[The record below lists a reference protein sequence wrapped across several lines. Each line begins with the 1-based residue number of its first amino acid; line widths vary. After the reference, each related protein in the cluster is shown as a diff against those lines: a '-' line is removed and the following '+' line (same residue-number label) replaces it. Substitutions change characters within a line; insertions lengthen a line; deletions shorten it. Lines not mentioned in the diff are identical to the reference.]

1 MRYERKFVLKNQK
14 EYIGFIKLMK
24 LTEFDFNEIHNERII
39 NNLYFDNDNSDSLFQ
54 NFNGEFKKLKIRLRW
69 YNNENIYRLELKEK
83 SGGFGSKKKIKVLIN
98 SDIEI
103 INYPDKVQN
112 STLRLEDIIMITNET
127 YLLRKLRLVSYNSY
141 KRKYLFN
148 KKLNIRITIDSSL
161 FFKNLRIGNISFHK
175 PYKIIELKYEAN
187 KNFEDKYAFL
197 VKNFNSDLTKFSKFS
212 NSSYNFKYY

>member
-54 NFNGEFKKLKIRLRW
+54 NFNGEFNKLKIRLRW

-98 SDIEI
+98 SGIEI
-103 INYPDKVQN
+103 INYPNKVQN